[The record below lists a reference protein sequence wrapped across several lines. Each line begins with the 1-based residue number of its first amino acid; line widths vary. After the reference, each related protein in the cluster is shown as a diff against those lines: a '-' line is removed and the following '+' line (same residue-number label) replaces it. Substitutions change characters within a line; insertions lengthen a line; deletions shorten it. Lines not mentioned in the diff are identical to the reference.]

1 MVNKMRETSASPPEK
16 KRIRTPKVM
25 AKLDNTSKTAIAIT
39 FLFMNLSTWL
49 LRFFCMFLCR
59 RGKTTPV
66 FGLKIISHY
75 NWRKLMQE

>member
-1 MVNKMRETSASPPEK
+1 
-16 KRIRTPKVM
+16 
-25 AKLDNTSKTAIAIT
+25 
-39 FLFMNLSTWL
+39 MNLSTWL